1 MNNQFS
7 RAYNV
12 IRVAVP
18 YHCS

>member
-12 IRVAVP
+12 IRVAVL